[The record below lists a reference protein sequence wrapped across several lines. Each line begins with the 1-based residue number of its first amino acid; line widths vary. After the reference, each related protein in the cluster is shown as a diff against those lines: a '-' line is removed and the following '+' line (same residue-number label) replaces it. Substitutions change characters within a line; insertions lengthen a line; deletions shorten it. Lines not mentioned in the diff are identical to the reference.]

1 MEMQR
6 GRARTSGTAE
16 RNRPEKGTRVVVV
29 GLAVTGDAL
38 VRHLTRRGDNVI
50 VLEDTPGTGPEYAA
64 RAQRA
69 RAAGA
74 DVVERPGAVR
84 AGSLAAVADLVV
96 PSPGVS
102 ERHAAIAAALRAKVP
117 VRSEVDVAAEVASRN
132 GGPVLAAITGTN
144 AKTTVT
150 TLTAAML
157 MAAGV
162 KAVPAG
168 NIGRPLIE
176 AVEDAVDVVVAEVS
190 SFQLNFTTDAFRP
203 RASALLNLGADHLD
217 WHRTFDAYARAK
229 SKVFAHQSGE
239 DLLVF
244 NADDPVVAGLAA
256 EARGRRVPFSV
267 AQGAASGYRVLDTA
281 AGQVLVTSDDEE
293 IVALEALPRR
303 TPSDVANALAASAMA
318 VDLGADLVSIGDTLT
333 GFTGLAHRLQL
344 VTERNEVRYVDDS
357 KATNVHATI
366 AAVGALES
374 VVLLAGGRNKGLDLG
389 ELRTL
394 APRLR
399 AVVAIGEAADEVAEA
414 FAGLTTVVA
423 AASMREAVRKA
434 HDLAER
440 GDTVLLSPACASF
453 DWYPSYS
460 ARGDDFAREV
470 RELVEVDG

>member
-1 MEMQR
+1 M
-6 GRARTSGTAE
+6 SGTAE
-16 RNRPEKGTRVVVV
+16 RNRPDKAMRTVVI

-38 VRHLTRRGDNVI
+38 VRHLTRRGDAVI
-50 VLEDTPGTGPEYAA
+50 VIEDTPGTGPEYAA
-64 RAQRA
+64 RVQHA

-74 DVVERPGAVR
+74 DVVERPGAAR

-96 PSPGVS
+96 PSPGVP
-102 ERHAAIAAALRAKVP
+102 ERHAAIAAARRARVP
-117 VRSEVDVAAEVASRN
+117 VRSEVDLAAELANRD
-132 GGPVLAAITGTN
+132 GGPVLAAVTGTN

-157 MAAGV
+157 TKAGV
-162 KAVPAG
+162 KAVAAG
-168 NIGRPLIE
+168 NIGRPLLE
-176 AVEDAVDVVVAEVS
+176 AVEDDIAVVVAEVS

-229 SKVFAHQSGE
+229 SNVFVHQTGD

-267 AQGAASGYRVLDTA
+267 APGAASGYRVLDTA

-303 TPSDVANALAASAMA
+303 TPPDVANALAASAMA
-318 VDLGADLVSIGDTLT
+318 IDLGADLVSVRDTLSAF
-333 GFTGLAHRLQL
+333 GGLAHRMQL
-344 VTERNEVRYVDDS
+344 VTERNGVRYVDDS

-366 AAVGALES
+366 AAVGGLER
-374 VVLLAGGRNKGLDLG
+374 VVLLAGGRNKGLDLS

-414 FAGLTTVVA
+414 FSGATPVVVA
-423 AASMREAVRKA
+423 QSMRDAVRTA

-470 RELVEVDG
+470 RELVEVEG